1 MPRILLVANHVR
13 SSPLEVYHLKY
24 ITLLTDFGLRDGYT
38 GVMKGVIYK
47 ITPDAQLADISHT
60 IRPQNILEGSLVWS
74 RSYAFFPDGTIHV
87 GVVDPGVG
95 TARRPIAARIGRYF
109 FVCPDNGLLTPIL
122 EQAEQAGE
130 GIEIVHL
137 DQPRYWLAQVSNV
150 FHGRDI
156 FSPVAAHLARGVPLS
171 DLGTPIQDVARVHLP
186 QPERVEGGWRGEVIS
201 IDTFGNLS
209 TNLTR
214 KQGEGMRDLA
224 VQIAGRTIEGL
235 ARTFGERPP
244 GEIVALIDSD
254 DNLAISVVQG
264 SAEREIGVQI
274 GDSVLVTGSL

>member
-1 MPRILLVANHVR
+1 M
-13 SSPLEVYHLKY
+13 KY

-47 ITPDAQLADISHT
+47 ITPDVQIVDISHI

-74 RSYAFFPDGTIHV
+74 RSYAYFPNGAIHV

-130 GIEIVHL
+130 EIEIVHL
-137 DQPRYWLAQVSNV
+137 DQPRYWLPQVSNV
-150 FHGRDI
+150 FHGRDL
-156 FSPVAAHLARGVPLS
+156 FAPVAAHLARGALLS
-171 DLGTPIQDVARVHLP
+171 DLGTPIGDVARVHLP
-186 QPERVEGGWRGEVIS
+186 QPEKIEGGWRGEVVS

-214 KQGEGMRDLA
+214 KHVEGLRNLQ
-224 VQIAGRTIEGL
+224 VQIAGRTIKGL
-235 ARTFGERPP
+235 VRTFGERPP

-254 DNLAISVVQG
+254 ENLAISVVQG
-264 SAEREIGVQI
+264 SAERVIGAQT
-274 GDSVLVTGSL
+274 GDSVLATGSL